1 MLGVA
6 TVIGLFFAL
15 RLRDAAFTLVLV
27 WAFVGIAVKQND
39 APLVAYTA
47 AGMALVLALA
57 AVAALVQQASAKTTE
72 TPAGNSG

>member
-6 TVIGLFFAL
+6 TVIGLLFAL
-15 RLRDAAFTLVLV
+15 RLRDAAFTLVVV

-47 AGMALVLALA
+47 VGLALVLALA
-57 AVAALVQQASAKTTE
+57 AVAALVRPSSAQTTE
-72 TPAGNSG
+72 TPAGNSE